1 MSTPL
6 RSRWLAWQPR
16 EASEAPMPGTVKTVK
31 TSIEGTSVGF
41 EGSVPEGVAPTLP
54 GGLLDIADCMVLIR
68 KTFEGLEA
76 EYESGALSVLDSN
89 QDLRRRFDATEAR
102 IDELAKVPGGPTEYD
117 FCRALAEHAAVW
129 RELIARYRA
138 RQERGADRMPDL
150 PEDTGRVG
158 KPKGGQGRA
167 DPMPDLPENTALA
180 IGISYGDG
188 ERGTW
193 DVIREGR
200 R

>member
-6 RSRWLAWQPR
+6 RSRWLAWQPK

-31 TSIEGTSVGF
+31 RRVEGASVGF
-41 EGSVPEGVAPTLP
+41 EGSVSEGVAPTFP

-76 EYESGALSVLDSN
+76 EYESGALYMLDSN
-89 QDLRRRFDATEAR
+89 HDLRRRFDATEQR
-102 IDELAKVPGGPTEYD
+102 IDELAKLPGGPAEYD
-117 FCRALAEHAAVW
+117 FCQALAEHAAVW

-138 RQERGADRMPDL
+138 RQER
-150 PEDTGRVG
+150 
-158 KPKGGQGRA
+158 RA
-167 DPMPDLPENTALA
+167 DPMPDLPENTVLA

-188 ERGTW
+188 EPGTW
-193 DVIREGR
+193 DVIRQGR
-200 R
+200 RF